1 MSQLAVSEGQPG
13 NWEEPDFFLR
23 MLETVRF
30 QENGRQEPC
39 ESRGSRTDLWERGG
53 EIPLRHPTHRSTKNC
68 DRKTSKISSSII
80 LCTLKE
86 DYDSRNL
93 LKLFKPYLLKQQFYI
108 RRLP

>member
-53 EIPLRHPTHRSTKNC
+53 EIPLRHPTCATSALFHKVCVTAQKMREGPSEPACRS
-68 DRKTSKISSSII
+68 
-80 LCTLKE
+80 
-86 DYDSRNL
+86 
-93 LKLFKPYLLKQQFYI
+93 
-108 RRLP
+108 RLQTT

>member
-53 EIPLRHPTHRSTKNC
+53 EIPLRHPTQ
-68 DRKTSKISSSII
+68 SSVIFG
-80 LCTLKE
+80 
-86 DYDSRNL
+86 L
-93 LKLFKPYLLKQQFYI
+93 LARYL
-108 RRLP
+108 

>member
-53 EIPLRHPTHRSTKNC
+53 EIPLRHPTSRYRRFASGSSDHRCCGVHIKEKC
-68 DRKTSKISSSII
+68 GIESI
-80 LCTLKE
+80 LHTFFELT
-86 DYDSRNL
+86 
-93 LKLFKPYLLKQQFYI
+93 
-108 RRLP
+108 

>member
-39 ESRGSRTDLWERGG
+39 ESRGSRTVLRGAGG
-53 EIPLRHPTHRSTKNC
+53 EIPPVYPT
-68 DRKTSKISSSII
+68 
-80 LCTLKE
+80 L
-86 DYDSRNL
+86 
-93 LKLFKPYLLKQQFYI
+93 QFMDFGRTTIYAI
-108 RRLP
+108 FHNF

>member
-23 MLETVRF
+23 MFETVRF

-53 EIPLRHPTHRSTKNC
+53 EIPLRHPTHQLSNKKATT
-68 DRKTSKISSSII
+68 TS
-80 LCTLKE
+80 
-86 DYDSRNL
+86 
-93 LKLFKPYLLKQQFYI
+93 
-108 RRLP
+108 

>member
-53 EIPLRHPTHRSTKNC
+53 EIPLRHPTHLLGKKKVNHN
-68 DRKTSKISSSII
+68 I
-80 LCTLKE
+80 L
-86 DYDSRNL
+86 
-93 LKLFKPYLLKQQFYI
+93 YI
-108 RRLP
+108 FFLNGS